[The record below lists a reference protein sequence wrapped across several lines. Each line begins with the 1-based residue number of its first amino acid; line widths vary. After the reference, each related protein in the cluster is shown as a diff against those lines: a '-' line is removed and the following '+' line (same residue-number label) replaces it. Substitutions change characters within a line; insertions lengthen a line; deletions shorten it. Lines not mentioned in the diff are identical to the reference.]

1 MKKITLFFMA
11 FVVSAVTLFAQ
22 PIYNEAEIRLFHTPS
37 QEEID
42 WAKSK
47 GYDTLRTTPTPPP
60 VGELRPVA
68 EFEPAEAV
76 LVRYPFGIPM
86 SLIVEMAKD
95 IKVITIVA
103 SSSQQSTVLGQYNS
117 NGVNTANCLFLI
129 ANTDTYWTR
138 DYGPWFMAID
148 NQDVGMFD
156 FTYNRPSRP
165 NDNQIN
171 GHLAT
176 FLSNNGKPIVRYTS
190 TLQLTGGNYMN
201 DGIKQGFSTTLT
213 QTENSGQPLQTLF
226 QEYLGIE
233 QYHFIADPIVPYDN
247 IQHIDCWS
255 KLLSPDKVLVARVP
269 SGSPNYN
276 KFETAATYFASL
288 TSSYGTPMQVF
299 RVDVAAVNT
308 STKTPYTNSLILNNK
323 VFVPIGGNSFD
334 AAALQVYQQ
343 AMPGYSIIPISSPA
357 YPADWINTDAL
368 HCRTHEI
375 ADRCMLYIKHQPL
388 FGNIQN
394 TGTVKFEAELY
405 SYCDNIIYPDSALI
419 YLKHSSG
426 AFQKYN
432 MTYQGDNKWE
442 VTVAGL
448 PSGLIEYYIYAAD
461 NSGRRESHPYIA
473 RYAPNADPHKFTLI
487 GPPPEVPIL
496 QIDKIVSSVYSETFE
511 VIEDKITVSNTGTAD
526 LVIEI
531 SNVEF
536 HQMLTISPLNA
547 TIQPGG
553 SQIITL
559 SYNFAGIENGEYKGS
574 CKLLSNDPLHPTTTI
589 SMTAV
594 QNVTEEIPVLVLDKI
609 ISSVYSEELK
619 IVEDHITVS
628 NAGNADL
635 KVEISEINFD
645 EMLTIT
651 PLNETVPK
659 GESRIITLSYNF
671 NNIAKVKEYSGNFIL
686 LSNDPLKPE
695 VEITCHAELNLSVNE
710 TDISGIKI
718 YPNPA
723 GKILNVYYNGENSIK
738 AHIYNVLGQQ
748 LKEVTLINNL
758 NTIDIQNLPDGV
770 YFFKIEA
777 KTLKFVKR

>member
-1 MKKITLFFMA
+1 MKKITLLFIA
-11 FVVSAVTLFAQ
+11 FSVSAVSLFAQ
-22 PIYNEAEIRLFHTPS
+22 PIYNEAGIRLLHTPS

-60 VGELRPVA
+60 VGELRPIA
-68 EFEPAEAV
+68 EWEPMEAV
-76 LVRYPFGIPM
+76 LIRYPFGIPM

-95 IKVITIVA
+95 IKVITIVS

-156 FTYNRPSRP
+156 FTYNRPRP

-171 GHLAT
+171 GHLTT

-213 QTENSGQPLQTLF
+213 QTENPGQPLQTLF

-233 QYHFIADPIVPYDN
+233 QYHYIADPIVPYDN

-308 STKTPYTNSLILNNK
+308 YTKTPYTNSLILNNK

-343 AMPGYSIIPISSPA
+343 AMPGYTIIPISSPA

-394 TGTVKFEAELY
+394 TGAVKFEAELH
-405 SYCDNIIYPDSALI
+405 SYCNNTIYPDSALV
-419 YLKHSSG
+419 YLKHSGG
-426 AFQKYN
+426 AYQKYN
-432 MTYQGDNKWE
+432 MTFKGDNKWE

-448 PSGLIEYYIYAAD
+448 PSGLVEYYVYAAD

-473 RYAPNADPHKFTLI
+473 RYASNADPHKFTLI
-487 GPPPEVPIL
+487 GAPPDLPIL
-496 QIDKIVSSVYSETFE
+496 GIDKIISSVYSEAFA
-511 VIEDKITVSNTGTAD
+511 VIEDLITVSNTGTAD
-526 LVIEI
+526 LVLEI
-531 SNVEF
+531 SNLEF
-536 HQMLTISPLNA
+536 NQMLAISPLNA

-574 CKLLSNDPLHPTTTI
+574 CKLLSNDPAHSVTEI
-589 SMTAV
+589 SLQSI
-594 QNVTEEIPVLVLDKI
+594 QNVTEDIPAMVLDKT
-609 ISSVYSEELK
+609 SSTVVSEELTV
-619 IVEDHITVS
+619 VEDFITVS
-628 NAGNADL
+628 NVGNTDL
-635 KVEISEINFD
+635 IVEISEIDFD
-645 EMLTIT
+645 EMLTIA
-651 PLNETVPK
+651 PHFETVPK
-659 GESRIITLSYNF
+659 GESRVITLSYHF
-671 NNIAKVKEYSGNFIL
+671 NNVAKVKEYSGSFIV
-686 LSNDPLKPE
+686 LSNDPLQPE
-695 VEITCHAELNLSVNE
+695 VEITCHATLNLDINE
-710 TDISGIKI
+710 DNISGIMM

-723 GKILNVYYNGENSIK
+723 GAVINVYYNSENSIK
-738 AHIYNVLGQQ
+738 VHIYNILGQH
-748 LKEVTLINNL
+748 LKEVNL
-758 NTIDIQNLPDGV
+758 AKDANAIDIQELPNGV
-770 YFFKIEA
+770 YFIKIGA
-777 KTLKFVKR
+777 RAVKFIKM